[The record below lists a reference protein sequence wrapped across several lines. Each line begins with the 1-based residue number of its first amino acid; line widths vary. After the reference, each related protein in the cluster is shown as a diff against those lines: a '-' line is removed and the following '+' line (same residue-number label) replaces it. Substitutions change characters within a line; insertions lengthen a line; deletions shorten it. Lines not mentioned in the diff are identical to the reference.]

1 MNIAIAVLLLA
12 HGLAHVVG
20 FVSAF
25 GLMAD
30 KVPPMTTVF
39 GGHVAD
45 PWIRIVGA
53 SWAVVGIAFA
63 VAAAAAIRRTEWW
76 PRYTAI
82 VALASLVLCAAGA
95 PETRIGTI
103 VNFAIII
110 AVATFVRWPWRA
122 HV

>member
-12 HGLAHVVG
+12 HGVAHVVG
-20 FVSAF
+20 FIAAF
-25 GLMAD
+25 GLWAD
-30 KVPPMTTVF
+30 KVPRMTTVF
-39 GGHVAD
+39 GGEVAA
-45 PWIRIVGA
+45 PWIRLVGTLWGA
-53 SWAVVGIAFA
+53 VGIAFA
-63 VAAAAAIRRTEWW
+63 VAAAAAIWRVPWW

-82 VALASLVLCAAGA
+82 VALASLVLCASGA

-122 HV
+122 HT